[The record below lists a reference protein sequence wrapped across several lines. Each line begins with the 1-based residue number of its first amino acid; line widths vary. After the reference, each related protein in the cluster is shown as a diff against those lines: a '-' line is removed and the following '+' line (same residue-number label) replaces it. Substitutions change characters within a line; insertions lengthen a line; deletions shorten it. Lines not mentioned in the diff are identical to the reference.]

1 MFAVTGS
8 ALDFP
13 KKPVQFF
20 IPFEVGQSSDIA
32 ARGLASSSEKLMGQP
47 IVNVNKTGGGGALCF
62 DYVKNAK
69 PDGYNLGMMTA
80 SILTH
85 TNLGRLPYDYKA
97 WDYIARITVVPSTI
111 TVKASSPWKN
121 LKEFIDYAKK
131 NPGKVKVGNAGNG
144 SFTHLIAVAFEEAAD
159 IKVLHVPIGVRR
171 LPGLLGGE
179 VDAISVHPPEVASLV
194 RGGEMRILGIVYPQR
209 MKEFPD
215 VPTFKEM
222 GYNID
227 LIQFYGI
234 FAPKGTPKEIREYL
248 SGIFKKAT
256 EQKEF
261 KELAQKFTLDIS
273 YMAGDEFAKF
283 IESQDATIK
292 RLIEKSGM
300 KK

>member
-1 MFAVTGS
+1 
-8 ALDFP
+8 
-13 KKPVQFF
+13 
-20 IPFEVGQSSDIA
+20 
-32 ARGLASSSEKLMGQP
+32 
-47 IVNVNKTGGGGALCF
+47 
-62 DYVKNAK
+62 
-69 PDGYNLGMMTA
+69 
-80 SILTH
+80 
-85 TNLGRLPYDYKA
+85 
-97 WDYIARITVVPSTI
+97 
-111 TVKASSPWKN
+111 
-121 LKEFIDYAKK
+121 
-131 NPGKVKVGNAGNG
+131 
-144 SFTHLIAVAFEEAAD
+144 
-159 IKVLHVPIGVRR
+159 
-171 LPGLLGGE
+171 
-179 VDAISVHPPEVASLV
+179 
-194 RGGEMRILGIVYPQR
+194 MRILGIVYPQR